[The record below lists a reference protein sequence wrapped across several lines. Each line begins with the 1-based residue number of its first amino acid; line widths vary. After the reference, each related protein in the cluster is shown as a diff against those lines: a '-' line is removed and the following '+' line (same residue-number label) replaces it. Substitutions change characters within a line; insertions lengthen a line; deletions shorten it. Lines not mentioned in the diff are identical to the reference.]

1 MNEKNGE
8 VMHISTE
15 REIHAVGTAN
25 KSILRLGM
33 LSILTSQQG
42 GVLPV
47 GCKLEDMCVV
57 DGRNH
62 ICVKTW
68 MPLTSLG
75 VLFYV

>member
-1 MNEKNGE
+1 
-8 VMHISTE
+8 MHISTE

-47 GCKLEDMCVV
+47 GCKLEDMCV
-57 DGRNH
+57 DRWQESYLCKNLDAPYKFGGF
-62 ICVKTW
+62 ILCV
-68 MPLTSLG
+68 MRSS
-75 VLFYV
+75 